1 MTEATIYPAI
11 FAGLMGLAML
21 IYAVLDGYDLGVGIL
36 LPFSKRGTND
46 EQRDR
51 MIASIGPF
59 WDANETWL
67 VLAVGI
73 LLVAFPQAHG
83 IILGELYLPAAILLV
98 GLILRGVSFDFRAK
112 AAVSHKRL
120 WDHAFRAGSVMATL
134 AQGYMFGRY
143 VHGFEESTGAYAFA
157 ILSAICITAGYHFIG
172 ACWLIMKTEGELQA
186 RASHWARRSLWFM
199 AAGILAVCI
208 VNPLI
213 SERIFDKWLALPNL
227 LLLAPIPIIT
237 FALVL
242 VADRFLGGFATI
254 YKVSGDRFCW
264 VPFACAVVI
273 FILSFHGLAYSFFPY
288 IVPEQLTIWEAA
300 SATASL
306 KFMLVGVVITVPAII
321 GYTVYSYRVF
331 WGKAQTL
338 SY

>member
-1 MTEATIYPAI
+1 MTEATIYPVI
-11 FAGLMGLAML
+11 FAGLMALAML

-36 LPFSKRGTND
+36 LPFSKRDSND
-46 EQRDR
+46 QQRDR

-73 LLVAFPQAHG
+73 LLVAFPAAHG
-83 IILGELYLPAAILLV
+83 VILGSLYLPVAALLA
-98 GLILRGVSFDFRAK
+98 GLILRGVAFDFRAK
-112 AAVSHKRL
+112 AAVSHKRM

-143 VHGFEESTGAYAFA
+143 IHGFDESAGAYAFA
-157 ILSAICITAGYHFIG
+157 VLSAICVTAGYHFIG
-172 ACWLIMKTEGELQA
+172 ACWLILKTDGDLQA
-186 RASHWARRSLWFM
+186 RATKWARRSLWFM
-199 AAGILAVCI
+199 AAGIAAVCI
-208 VNPLI
+208 VNPI
-213 SERIFDKWLALPNL
+213 VSERIFDKWLSLPSA

-237 FALVL
+237 FGLVL
-242 VADRFLGGFATI
+242 VVDRFLKGFP
-254 YKVSGDRFCW
+254 YRSDRFCW
-264 VPFACAVVI
+264 VPFASAVAI
-273 FILSFHGLAYSFFPY
+273 FVLSFHGLAYSFFPY

-300 SATASL
+300 SATSSL

-321 GYTVYSYRVF
+321 GYTIYSYRVF
-331 WGKAQTL
+331 WGKAKQL

>member
-1 MTEATIYPAI
+1 MTEASVYPAI

-21 IYAVLDGYDLGVGIL
+21 IYAILDGYDLGVGIL
-36 LPFSKRGTND
+36 LPFSKTASND
-46 EQRDR
+46 QQRDR

-83 IILGELYLPAAILLV
+83 VILGELYLPAAFLLV

-120 WDHAFRAGSVMATL
+120 WDHCFRIGSLIATL

-143 VHGFEESTGAYAFA
+143 IHGFDTNLGAYGFA
-157 ILSAICITAGYHFIG
+157 VLSAICITAGYHFIG
-172 ACWLIMKTEGELQA
+172 ACWLILKTDGDLQA
-186 RASHWARRSLWFM
+186 RATKWARRSLWIM

-208 VNPLI
+208 VNPLV
-213 SERIFDKWLALPNL
+213 SERIYDKWLTLPNL

-237 FALVL
+237 FGLVL
-242 VADRFLGGFATI
+242 VVNQFLKGFP
-254 YKVSGDRFCW
+254 YSSDRFCW
-264 VPFACAVVI
+264 VPFASAVVI

-288 IVPEQLTIWEAA
+288 IIPDQLTIWEAA

-306 KFMLVGVVITVPAII
+306 KFMLVGVIITVPAII
-321 GYTVYSYRVF
+321 GYTIYSYRVF
-331 WGKAQTL
+331 WGKSSNL
-338 SY
+338 SYDAQ